1 VFALPVAAAFGF
13 TFTTLVEGRAETRL
27 PWRPDLSHSPGAF
40 QANPIAALA
49 DFTGVAAGVTLLLH
63 VGDRAVHLIP
73 LGPGHTD
80 TDLVV
85 NVPDAHAWLVG
96 DVVEASGP
104 PMYGSG
110 CFPLGLPLQLAFLLN
125 EVTDADVVVPGH
137 GQAPGA
143 DGGASL
149 GRPGQLALPGPRTA
163 ASSSA
168 RVHSP
173 RRRRVTWDLT
183 GAGGGVLRSLSASG
197 SVTGTAP
204 VAACEQ
210 PCRR

>member
-125 EVTDADVVVPGH
+125 EVTDADVVVPSH
-137 GQAPGA
+137 GPVVDRTFIEAQHAEVERLAQQIRSAKRRGQTVEQALA
-143 DGGASL
+143 DQDNWPFPVRGL
-149 GRPGQLALPGPRTA
+149 QLAVQRGYTALDADAPPGT
-163 ASSSA
+163 
-168 RVHSP
+168 
-173 RRRRVTWDLT
+173 
-183 GAGGGVLRSLSASG
+183 
-197 SVTGTAP
+197 
-204 VAACEQ
+204 
-210 PCRR
+210 